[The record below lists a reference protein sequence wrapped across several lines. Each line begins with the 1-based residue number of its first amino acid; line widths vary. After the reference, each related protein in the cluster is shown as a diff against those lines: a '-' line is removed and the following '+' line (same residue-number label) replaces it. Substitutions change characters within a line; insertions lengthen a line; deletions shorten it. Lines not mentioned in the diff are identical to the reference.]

1 MKLLT
6 LVLAW
11 LAIATVGCSSI
22 LPTKTDNTNPVPA
35 TQAPTSAPTQVPPPT
50 KAPAPTA
57 TTTPTATSAPT
68 ATTLGDPKS
77 AVLQGLAAQ
86 LKTKSF
92 HVTSISLVNGKT
104 TTRTVDYVAPDRYHI
119 KTDTMDVIL
128 IGDKLY
134 TNTKGKWA
142 LNPAM
147 SGLVKPLLD
156 ELRNIPV
163 DITDV
168 HLVGPDVVNGVPTV
182 AIMYASTITV
192 GKAVVKSTSKAWLR
206 VSDGLPVKQEIDSD
220 VGGVKT
226 HISQTIDYDSTLK
239 IDAPA

>member
-1 MKLLT
+1 MKLLA
-6 LVLAW
+6 LVLAG
-11 LAIATVGCSSI
+11 LAIAAVGCSSI
-22 LPTKTDNTNPVPA
+22 LPSKTDNTNLGA
-35 TQAPTSAPTQVPPPT
+35 ANQAPTTVPTQVPTPT
-50 KAPAPTA
+50 KPPAPTA
-57 TTTPTATSAPT
+57 TTAPTATSAP
-68 ATTLGDPKS
+68 AAASLGDPKS
-77 AVLQGLAAQ
+77 AILKGLAAQ

-92 HVTSISLVNGKT
+92 HVVAISQVNGKT

-119 KTDTMDVIL
+119 KTETMDVIL
-128 IGDKLY
+128 IGDKVY
-134 TNTKGKWA
+134 VNTKGKWA

-147 SGLVKPLLD
+147 SALVKPLLD

-168 HLVGPDVVNGVPTV
+168 HLVGPDIVNGVPTV
-182 AIMYASTITV
+182 AIMYASTVTIGNT
-192 GKAVVKSTSKAWLR
+192 VVKSASKAWLR

-239 IDAPA
+239 IDAPV

>member
-1 MKLLT
+1 MKLLM
-6 LVLAW
+6 LVLAI
-11 LAIATVGCSSI
+11 LTIATVGCSSI
-22 LPTKTDNTNPVPA
+22 LPTRTDNTNPVAA
-35 TQAPTSAPTQVPPPT
+35 TQAPTSPPAQVPQST
-50 KAPAPTA
+50 KAPTPTATTAPTA
-57 TTTPTATSAPT
+57 TSTPTAA
-68 ATTLGDPKS
+68 ALGDPKS
-77 AVLQGLAAQ
+77 AILNGLAAQ

-128 IGDKLY
+128 IGDKVY

-168 HLVGPDVVNGVPTV
+168 HLVGPDIVNGVTTV
-182 AIMYASTITV
+182 AIMFTSTVKV
-192 GKAVVKSTSKAWLR
+192 GTIVVKSTSKAWLR

-226 HISQTIDYDSTLK
+226 HISQTIDYDPTLK
-239 IDAPA
+239 IDVPA